1 MKHELFIML
10 PSEDVR
16 SLCVEK
22 QFYTRGTNEQYAAM
36 LDMCLRSPMDSEK
49 LIEIAEDIVE
59 HTDPDNEWIAPY
71 EAIDEVVCYLLQ
83 LCKVR
88 MKLTMEQPDC
98 SVRNHSVSK
107 RI

>member
-1 MKHELFIML
+1 MKRELFIML

-16 SLCVEK
+16 SLCIEK
-22 QFYTRGTNEQYAAM
+22 QFYTRGTNEDYDAM
-36 LDMCLRSPMDSEK
+36 LNLCTKSPMDSEK

-59 HTDPDNEWIAPY
+59 HTDPDNEWIASY
-71 EAIDEVVCYLLQ
+71 EAVDEVICYLLH

-88 MKLTMEQPDC
+88 MKPTIEPSKC
-98 SVRNHSVSK
+98 SVRNHTVSK